1 MATSRKRKPK
11 TVADEDYSK
20 LDMYCI
26 WLHEYH
32 AALRRAG
39 FSNDN
44 ALWMVATK
52 ESFPEWVSHKMPSEN
67 DIANLLD
74 EEDE

>member
-1 MATSRKRKPK
+1 MATKRRKPR
-11 TVADEDYSK
+11 TVADENYSE

-32 AALRRAG
+32 RALRRAG

-44 ALWMVATK
+44 ALWIISTK
-52 ESFPEWVSHKMPSEN
+52 DSYPEWVLYKIPNET

-74 EEDE
+74 EDED

>member
-1 MATSRKRKPK
+1 MATKPRKPK
-11 TVADEDYSK
+11 TVVDEGYSA

-32 AALRRAG
+32 RALRRAG
-39 FSNDN
+39 FTNDN
-44 ALWMVATK
+44 ALWMTATK
-52 ESFPEWVSHKMPSEN
+52 DSYPDWVSYKIPTEA

-74 EEDE
+74 EDED

>member
-1 MATSRKRKPK
+1 MATKRRKPR
-11 TVADEDYSK
+11 TVADENYSA

-32 AALRRAG
+32 RALRRAG

-44 ALWMVATK
+44 ALWIISTK
-52 ESFPEWVSHKMPSEN
+52 ESYPEWVSYKIPTEE

-74 EEDE
+74 EDED

>member
-1 MATSRKRKPK
+1 
-11 TVADEDYSK
+11 
-20 LDMYCI
+20 MYCI

-32 AALRRAG
+32 RALRRAG

-44 ALWMVATK
+44 ALWIIATK
-52 ESFPEWVSHKMPSEN
+52 DSYPEWVSYKIPDET

-74 EEDE
+74 EDED

>member
-1 MATSRKRKPK
+1 MATSKRKPK
-11 TVADEDYSK
+11 TVANEDYSA
-20 LDMYCI
+20 LEMFCI

-32 AALRRAG
+32 TALRRAG

-44 ALWMVATK
+44 ALWLTATQ
-52 ESFPEWVSHKMPSEN
+52 ESYPEWVTYKIPTET

-74 EEDE
+74 EDED

>member
-1 MATSRKRKPK
+1 MATKRRKPK
-11 TVADEDYSK
+11 TVADEDYSA

-32 AALRRAG
+32 RALRRAG

-44 ALWMVATK
+44 ALWIIATK
-52 ESFPEWVSHKMPSEN
+52 DSYPEWVSYREPNET

-74 EEDE
+74 EDED